1 LTKEVNYIT
10 STRSIPISGTVVS
23 KAIPSNSFRFVG
35 FVYINCM
42 VRTVKTKRGKEKKT
56 CDLKWIMYK
65 VDVEENNGVDFSL
78 DSMYHVLYGDYLD
91 GERPAI
97 VMISTE
103 NETKTITM
111 KCLTS
116 KEEYKRLERIY
127 GERAKPL

>member
-1 LTKEVNYIT
+1 MTKEVNYIT

-23 KAIPSNSFRFVG
+23 KAILSNSFRFVG

-42 VRTVKTKRGKEKKT
+42 TRTVKTKTGKEKKT

-65 VDVEENNGVDFSL
+65 VDAEENNGVDFSI

-91 GERPAI
+91 SERPAI

-103 NETKTITM
+103 DETITM